1 MKIKI
6 GDSLIA
12 VAIIGIVLLVMIP
25 LRPGA
30 LDFLFI
36 FNILISIVILLTA
49 LYITQ
54 PLQFSVFPALL
65 LIVTLF
71 RLGLNVAA
79 TRLILSNSGYAGK
92 VVNTFGSFVIGD
104 NFVVGIIIFL
114 IMVAGQFIVITK
126 GTERVSEVAAR
137 FTLDAMPGKQMA
149 IDADL
154 NSGIIDEATAKA
166 RRRDIQREADFY
178 GSMDGA
184 SKFIKGDAII
194 GIIITIINF
203 VGGIIIGMVM
213 EGMTFD
219 EVLNT
224 FALSTI
230 GNGIL
235 SQVPAL
241 LVSTASGITVTRTAS
256 DENIGADVRRQLFR
270 QPTVMKVSGIIIAV
284 VGLLPGMPKLPM
296 ILLAALFIGLGS
308 RYGKAI
314 KEKEAKEKAEEQ
326 VREAK
331 KTEKTED
338 ISSLLQV
345 DKIELEFGYNL
356 IPLVDANQGGD
367 LLDRIVAIRRQCAID
382 LGMVIPVIRLRDN
395 MQLKPDQY
403 MIKIKGAKVAE
414 GVVFADRYM
423 AIKNDDTEDT
433 LEGIDTLEPAFGLPA
448 KWVDKRMKGKA
459 ETLGYT
465 LIEPSS
471 VIATHLTEVLKRHG
485 HELLDRQQVKELLDM
500 VKATQPA
507 LVEETVPKAVSLGEL
522 QRVLCNLL
530 REAIPIKDMTTILET
545 LSDYGPVTKDT
556 DMLTEYVRQNM
567 RRIITSKFIPEG
579 SAPVMMSDPD
589 LEQLILSS
597 IQQTKQGSYVNLEP
611 NKLQSIL
618 NNVKK
623 AMESFVEMGFP
634 PIMVTSPIVRFH
646 LKRLTEPM
654 APDLV
659 VLSFNEIE
667 PDVRLINKKVITA

>member
-423 AIKNDDTEDT
+423 TIKNDDTEDT

>member
-1 MKIKI
+1 MKI

>member
-556 DMLTEYVRQNM
+556 DMLTEYARQNM

>member
-284 VGLLPGMPKLPM
+284 VDCSGMPKLPM

-331 KTEKTED
+331 KTEKRKT
-338 ISSLLQV
+338 SLLYCRWI
-345 DKIELEFGYNL
+345 KSNW
-356 IPLVDANQGGD
+356 NS
-367 LLDRIVAIRRQCAID
+367 AI
-382 LGMVIPVIRLRDN
+382 
-395 MQLKPDQY
+395 
-403 MIKIKGAKVAE
+403 
-414 GVVFADRYM
+414 
-423 AIKNDDTEDT
+423 T
-433 LEGIDTLEPAFGLPA
+433 
-448 KWVDKRMKGKA
+448 
-459 ETLGYT
+459 
-465 LIEPSS
+465 
-471 VIATHLTEVLKRHG
+471 
-485 HELLDRQQVKELLDM
+485 
-500 VKATQPA
+500 
-507 LVEETVPKAVSLGEL
+507 
-522 QRVLCNLL
+522 
-530 REAIPIKDMTTILET
+530 
-545 LSDYGPVTKDT
+545 
-556 DMLTEYVRQNM
+556 
-567 RRIITSKFIPEG
+567 
-579 SAPVMMSDPD
+579 
-589 LEQLILSS
+589 
-597 IQQTKQGSYVNLEP
+597 
-611 NKLQSIL
+611 
-618 NNVKK
+618 
-623 AMESFVEMGFP
+623 
-634 PIMVTSPIVRFH
+634 
-646 LKRLTEPM
+646 
-654 APDLV
+654 
-659 VLSFNEIE
+659 
-667 PDVRLINKKVITA
+667 